1 MSNQLS
7 SQSKNASPD
16 ALSRRR
22 FLGQASCAG
31 VGSASL
37 FSSLFQ
43 LQMANVASA
52 QEAADDDYKALV
64 CVFFAGGMDTF
75 NLLVPRGNSEYSEYA
90 GIRSDLALAQNS
102 LTAINTPVGDGRTFG
117 LHPAMSGMA
126 DLINQGNAAMVSNV
140 GTLVEPNTTLARY
153 QNGAAKLPFGLFSHA
168 DQIAQ
173 WQTSLPDSR
182 TATGWGGRIAD
193 FMQAANENQDI
204 SMNISVSGNNIFQAG
219 NTAVPFSASVFGNED
234 GNQLYDFK
242 NDEEYLSQFRNAAI
256 TNLLD
261 EQYQSLFKK
270 TYVNSLKSSLD
281 DNDNFA
287 AALGQVDLTT
297 PFSPGYYSQLF
308 RTVAKTIAARETL
321 NVRRQTFFIL
331 IGGWDHHDEVINN
344 MQGQLTGVNAAMT
357 EFWASLNE
365 MGVTDQVTTFTASD
379 FARTLTSNGRGSDH
393 AWGGNHL
400 VMGGAVNGNQIY
412 GDYPSL
418 AEGSSLDT
426 GRGRLIPTISCD
438 EYFADLAMWFGV
450 SQSDLPSVLPN
461 LSRFHSGPSAPI
473 GFMSNT

>member
-270 TYVNSLKSSLD
+270 
-281 DNDNFA
+281 
-287 AALGQVDLTT
+287 
-297 PFSPGYYSQLF
+297 P
-308 RTVAKTIAARETL
+308 
-321 NVRRQTFFIL
+321 
-331 IGGWDHHDEVINN
+331 
-344 MQGQLTGVNAAMT
+344 
-357 EFWASLNE
+357 
-365 MGVTDQVTTFTASD
+365 
-379 FARTLTSNGRGSDH
+379 TSTR
-393 AWGGNHL
+393 
-400 VMGGAVNGNQIY
+400 
-412 GDYPSL
+412 
-418 AEGSSLDT
+418 
-426 GRGRLIPTISCD
+426 
-438 EYFADLAMWFGV
+438 
-450 SQSDLPSVLPN
+450 
-461 LSRFHSGPSAPI
+461 
-473 GFMSNT
+473 